1 LALLDIHERA
11 FQNHEVGDKCMG
23 LVCIDYRSPIF
34 DGLIGNIESLHLGE
48 KTRVENLL
56 EIGRKLDSVGFG
68 EMFYFDGFELG
79 L

>member
-1 LALLDIHERA
+1 
-11 FQNHEVGDKCMG
+11 
-23 LVCIDYRSPIF
+23 
-34 DGLIGNIESLHLGE
+34 LIGNIESLHLGE